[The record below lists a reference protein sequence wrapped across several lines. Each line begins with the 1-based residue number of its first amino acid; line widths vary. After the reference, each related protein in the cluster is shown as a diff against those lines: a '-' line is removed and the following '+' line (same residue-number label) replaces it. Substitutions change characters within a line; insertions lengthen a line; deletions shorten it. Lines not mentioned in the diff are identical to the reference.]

1 VSQLALFD
9 FNAPLLDGE
18 RGKVTYQAGFVSTD
32 EAARWFAILH
42 DTIEWRTTRRMMY
55 EREVD
60 VPRVTAHF
68 RLDAA
73 GRIDDSA
80 AEAVADVLRT
90 AVERARAA
98 VGATFNSIGVNLYR
112 DGDDSVAP
120 HHDKLHDLV
129 VGEPIALLSLGAT
142 RRMAIRPQ
150 AKRTAE
156 RSVAID
162 LVAGSLLVMSYSSQ
176 LHYLHGIAKTRTP
189 VGPRISLALRVRPQS
204 FDRVREGVNRG
215 EREAAAEA

>member
-1 VSQLALFD
+1 MSQLALFD
-9 FNAPLLDGE
+9 LSAPLLDGE
-18 RGKVTYQAGFVSTD
+18 RGKVTYQAGLVSAG
-32 EAARWFAILH
+32 EAARWFEILH
-42 DTIEWRTTRRMMY
+42 DTIEWRAMRRMMY

-68 RLDAA
+68 RLDTA
-73 GRIDDSA
+73 GRIDGSVP
-80 AEAVADVLRT
+80 EAVGDVLR
-90 AVERARAA
+90 AAAERVRAA

-112 DGDDSVAP
+112 DGNDSVAP

-150 AKRTAE
+150 GKGTAE
-156 RSVAID
+156 RSIAID

-176 LHYLHGIAKTRTP
+176 LNYLHGIAKTRAP
-189 VGPRISLALRVRPQS
+189 VGPRISLALRVRQQ
-204 FDRVREGVNRG
+204 
-215 EREAAAEA
+215 